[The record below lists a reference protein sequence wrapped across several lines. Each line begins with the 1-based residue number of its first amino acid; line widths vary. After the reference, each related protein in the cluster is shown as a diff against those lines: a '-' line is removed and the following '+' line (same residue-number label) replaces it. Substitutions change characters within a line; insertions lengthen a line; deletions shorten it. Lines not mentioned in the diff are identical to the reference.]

1 MAEKKE
7 EKQKKKLSEIPFPKN
22 RSELLI
28 QHGFIKSNAQDKY
41 YTEETAEGAKI
52 HLAKVG
58 ATQNTKSDVDEEDL
72 EGIVPGNIALTGFP
86 APIKT
91 YKLMWETFELAMEEP
106 YFWVLDTFRD
116 NFPEVFKLE
125 DSFAAAENSAV
136 FGHTQQRLGAQ
147 QDRVSQFLATSGKM
161 IKELFQMIRELRII
175 DERLA
180 YYNEVV
186 EEIKKKRD
194 DRKKGGDITL
204 KGIFVDLVQGGGKSP
219 ASVYGM
225 SRELEFITLPDLF
238 FDAPP
243 FKDTDEMEAHVRALE
258 KDFNNNVLRVLLRHF
273 RQYMQWREMTEKE
286 HRNRREFL
294 LRYLTQHFEVI
305 RMYLSWLK
313 PYLRHTGKLG
323 FKEKNMDTPDLISAF
338 EGSMIDIEILAKKSP
353 GFGDYNAC
361 VIATFNYRVRSELRV
376 QTEGYNRGP
385 INLGRVEIHLRAYT
399 WTNEQIEQYKRLKD
413 RETMMF
419 LGSVV
424 SGVEGAM
431 NDLMPMLDKYLAEAK
446 EFQKKDDKADGT
458 NDTRPVHTPQK
469 TFMQKM
475 FGDFY
480 TPSSQKKSS
489 PNKKDLLAKQQTNI
503 ASLGVARSIVLGSA
517 WNTFHNFKKSHRMVA
532 W

>member
-1 MAEKKE
+1 MAEKKD
-7 EKQKKKLSEIPFPKN
+7 EKPKKKLSEIPFPTN

-28 QHGFIKSNAQDKY
+28 QHGFINSHAKDKY

-52 HLAKVG
+52 YLLKDG
-58 ATQNTKSDVDEEDL
+58 ATKDKSDVEEEEL
-72 EGIVPGNIALTGFP
+72 EGLGGTGIAPSGFP
-86 APIKT
+86 NPIKT
-91 YKLMWETFELAMEEP
+91 YKLMWETFDLAMEEP

-136 FGHTQQRLGAQ
+136 FGHSQQRLGAQ
-147 QDRVSQFLATSGKM
+147 QDRVSQFLATTGKM

-186 EEIKKKRD
+186 EEIKKPKD
-194 DRKKGGDITL
+194 DRKKGGEITL

-243 FKDTDEMEAHVRALE
+243 IRDTTEIEAHIKGLE
-258 KDFNNNVLRVLLRHF
+258 KDFNNNVLRVLLRHL
-273 RQYMQWREMTEKE
+273 RQYLQWREMTEKE

-313 PYLRHTGKLG
+313 PYLRHSGKLG
-323 FKEKNMDTPDLISAF
+323 FKEKNMDTPDIISAF
-338 EGSMIDIEILAKKSP
+338 EGSMIDIEILAKKP
-353 GFGDYNAC
+353 PIIGPYNPC
-361 VIATFNYRVRSELRV
+361 ILATFNYRARSELRV

-385 INLGRVEIHLRAYT
+385 ITLGRVEIYLRAYA
-399 WTNEQIEQYKRLKD
+399 WTNEQIDQYKRLKD
-413 RETMMF
+413 RETMLF

-424 SGVEGAM
+424 GGVESAM
-431 NDLMPMLDKYLAEAK
+431 TDLMPMLDKYLAEAK
-446 EFQKKDDKADGT
+446 GLQS
-458 NDTRPVHTPQK
+458 NDSNGKSTKPIHKTKK

-480 TPSSQKKSS
+480 TPGAEKPKTH
-489 PNKKDLLAKQQTNI
+489 NKKELEAKEYSATVSQDQ
-503 ASLGVARSIVLGSA
+503 ARMTVLSSA
-517 WNTFHNFKKSHRMVA
+517 WNTYHNFKKSHRMVA